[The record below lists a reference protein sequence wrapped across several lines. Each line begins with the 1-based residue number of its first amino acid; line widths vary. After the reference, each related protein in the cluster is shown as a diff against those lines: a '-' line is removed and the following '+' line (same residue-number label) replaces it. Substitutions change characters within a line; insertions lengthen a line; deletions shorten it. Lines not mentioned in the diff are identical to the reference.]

1 MTLTPE
7 DRAMTTKGEGA
18 RGTGGRWIS
27 FDCFGT
33 LIDWRAGYHAILEP
47 FAGARTPAL
56 IDAYHEFEHP
66 IEKERPHKLY
76 REVLQLA
83 VERGAAKIGLPPGQ
97 SDALVRR
104 WQDLPIYPDTAAALG
119 ALRAAGWKI
128 GILTN
133 CDEDL
138 FAKTLARHPVL
149 RPDLLVTAE
158 LVQSYK
164 PDLGHFR
171 RFEAE
176 SAVERGSWVHA
187 ACSWFHDIVP
197 AHGLGIA
204 TVYVDRER
212 TGQKGPEATRV
223 VTGVAD
229 LATVAAELV
238 A

>member
-1 MTLTPE
+1 
-7 DRAMTTKGEGA
+7 MTTKGEGA
-18 RGTGGRWIS
+18 RGSGGRWIS

-47 FAGARTPAL
+47 LAGARTGAL

-66 IEKERPHKLY
+66 IEKERPHILY
-76 REVLQLA
+76 REVLQRA
-83 VERGAAKIGLPPGQ
+83 VERGAQKIGLALPPAQ

-104 WQDLPIYPDTAAALG
+104 WQDLPIYPDTASALG

-138 FAKTLARHPVL
+138 FARTLERHPVL

-158 LVQSYK
+158 RVRSYK
-164 PDLGHFR
+164 PDLGHFN
-171 RFEAE
+171 RFAAE
-176 SAVERGSWVHA
+176 SGVERGSWVHA
-187 ACSWFHDIVP
+187 ACSWFHDVVP
-197 AHGLGIA
+197 AHGLGVA
-204 TVYVDRER
+204 TIYVDRER

-223 VTGVAD
+223 MTGVSG
-229 LATVAAELV
+229 LAQAAAELV
-238 A
+238 G

>member
-1 MTLTPE
+1 MT
-7 DRAMTTKGEGA
+7 MK
-18 RGTGGRWIS
+18 GTGERWIS

-33 LIDWRAGYHAILEP
+33 LIDWRAGYRAILEP
-47 FAGARTPAL
+47 LAGARTQAL

-83 VERGAAKIGLPPGQ
+83 VERGAEKIGLALPSGQ

-104 WQDLPIYPDTAAALG
+104 WADLPIYPDTASALG
-119 ALRAAGWKI
+119 ALREAGWKI

-138 FAKTLARHPVL
+138 FAGTLARHPVL

-158 LVQSYK
+158 RVRSYK
-164 PDLGHFR
+164 PDLGHFN
-171 RFEAE
+171 RFAAE
-176 SAVERGSWVHA
+176 TKVGRGRWVHA
-187 ACSWFHDIVP
+187 ACSWFHDVVP

-212 TGQKGPEATRV
+212 TGQKGEEATRV
-223 VTGVAD
+223 MTGVAD
-229 LATVAAELV
+229 LATVAAALLR
-238 A
+238 

>member
-1 MTLTPE
+1 
-7 DRAMTTKGEGA
+7 MTTERTGE
-18 RGTGGRWIS
+18 RWIS

-33 LIDWRAGYHAILEP
+33 LIDWRAGYRTILSP
-47 FAGARTPAL
+47 LAGAQTDAL

-76 REVLQLA
+76 REVLTLA
-83 VERGAAKIGLPPGQ
+83 VERGAGKLGLNLPKGK
-97 SDALVRR
+97 SDALVRQ
-104 WQDLPIYPDTAAALG
+104 WQDLPIYADTAAALG
-119 ALRAAGWKI
+119 ALRQAGWKI

-138 FAKTLARHPVL
+138 FARTLERHPVL

-158 LVQSYK
+158 RVQSYK
-164 PDLGHFR
+164 PDLGHFK

-176 SAVERGSWVHA
+176 SKVARRNWVHA
-187 ACSWFHDIVP
+187 AVSWFHDVVP
-197 AHGLGIA
+197 AHGLGVA

-212 TGQKGPEATRV
+212 TGQKGEPASRV
-223 VTGVAD
+223 MNDVGG
-229 LATVAAELV
+229 LAKAAGELV